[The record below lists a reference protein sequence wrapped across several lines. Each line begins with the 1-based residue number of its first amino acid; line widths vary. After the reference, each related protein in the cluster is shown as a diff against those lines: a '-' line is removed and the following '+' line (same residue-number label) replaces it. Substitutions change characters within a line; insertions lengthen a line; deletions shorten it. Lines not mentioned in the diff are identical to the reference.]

1 MRRSV
6 TWLVALP
13 VIFLGSQVAHGIA
26 YWWTYPQASLRMAVL
41 QHSGHSYEA
50 YAPIA
55 LGFLVGLELLV
66 FAASVL
72 DRVRERG
79 ARPLPAW
86 LFLLLPVV
94 GYTLQE
100 HLERLLVSGTFPWWT
115 VEQPTFTRGLALQVP
130 LGLIT
135 YLIARLLLRT
145 AETVAEIIRAEDR
158 SPLVPTDR
166 AQRKYRLAPVCP
178 PRIRPLAFAA
188 AGRAPPR
195 LLPLR

>member
-1 MRRSV
+1 MRRSL

-50 YAPIA
+50 YAPIV

-72 DRVRERG
+72 DRVRGRG

-86 LFLLLPVV
+86 LFLLLPIVA
-94 GYTLQE
+94 YTLQE
-100 HLERLLVSGTFPWWT
+100 HVERLLVSGTFPWWT
-115 VEQPTFTRGLALQVP
+115 VEQPTFARGIALQAP

-135 YLIARLLLRT
+135 YLIARLLLRA
-145 AETVAEIIRAEDR
+145 AETVAEIIRADDR
-158 SPLVPTDR
+158 SLLVPTDR
-166 AQRKYRLAPVCP
+166 AQKKDRPAPVCL

-195 LLPLR
+195 LFPLR